1 MPGPGPGTAEAELRR
16 TQSVSSK
23 SRGGKHTGTAELSSR
38 ALCRKAV
45 EARDVGGGGTSVSRD
60 LGFGRW
66 LGVHQEKEGRG
77 WGRVF

>member
-77 WGRVF
+77 WGSVF